1 MINSRKKEISSLEIE
16 KIFKKLNF
24 DPNKDL
30 NNEIIY
36 FLIAVFL
43 KKTKN
48 KNNYLK
54 EKLSFH
60 LSKNLLLKLKDEKIL
75 NIFDIGSLGYIIDYL
90 FQKQLSLAKIEDI
103 NQRKISGSYYTP
115 FFIAY
120 NIVKKTLVVKKNI
133 KILDPCCGTGTFLSA
148 SCKLLKD
155 KNFSNEDIINSL
167 YAFDINKDAL
177 TFAKL
182 IISVELKL
190 NEKLTKNFIENK
202 NFQNIDSLLID
213 YPDQNLFSN
222 ENFDTKFDY
231 IVTNPPYE
239 RLKPDGYSIRAKKE
253 IEDYIKKIKS
263 KNYDISLYG
272 NLNLYKL
279 FLEKIIKII
288 EFSHGKA
295 GLIIPSTF
303 TNDISCSK
311 IRNFII
317 KKNIAKEI
325 ILLPEN
331 IKAFSD
337 VQQAFAILILDFK
350 KRNSKRNIKIGK
362 IKNRKDLSKVNL
374 ELIDSGHIEKLF
386 PKDLNIPILTN
397 KEIKL
402 FMYLKK
408 FPILKSNKNIINK
421 RGEVDLTI
429 YKKLISYGQRR
440 LIRGKNIDEYSLK
453 NDFEK
458 IDVKKFYRINNS
470 ANNYI
475 KYRRL
480 ACQQISNIDS
490 SKRLKFAEIKPGFLL
505 GNSLNFLALNNK
517 DDDFFYGIYAICNSI
532 LLDWFFRVTSS
543 NNHINNYQ
551 IDAFPM
557 PENKNKIEQLGQ
569 YFKKLFLKNKNSKN
583 RNLLENKILEIYG
596 CSEYKNILTSY
607 HPKGRQLLNE

>member
-24 DPNKDL
+24 DSNKDL
-30 NNEIIY
+30 DNEIIY

-54 EKLSFH
+54 EKLSVH

-115 FFIAY
+115 FFIAH

-167 YAFDINKDAL
+167 YAFDINNDAL
-177 TFAKL
+177 TFAKF
-182 IISVELKL
+182 IISAELKL

-213 YPDQNLFSN
+213 YPDQNLFSDK
-222 ENFDTKFDY
+222 NFDIKFDY

-239 RLKPDGYSIRAKKE
+239 RLKPDGYSIRAKKK

-331 IKAFSD
+331 TKAFSD

-350 KRNSKRNIKIGK
+350 KRNSNRNIKIGK

-374 ELIDSGHIEKLF
+374 ELINSGHIEKLF

-569 YFKKLFLKNKNSKN
+569 YFKKLFFKNKNSKN

-596 CSEYKNILTSY
+596 CSEYKNILISY
-607 HPKGRQLLNE
+607 HPIGRQLLNG